1 MKIREISLISL
12 NFSSKNLE
20 EDFGRH
26 YASILKIQFHVF
38 TAVSL
43 LIFFLVLIQNQ
54 ISYRGGIYICVC
66 LFASIIFT
74 QILLNYVQKN
84 YYYLM
89 MPINSLFISLMLF
102 KIYSYDQIQMQAN
115 FIKEFALI
123 SLLLVNTHKLYI
135 NFLNLTAI
143 KISECLILN
152 NKDSNQVLYSV
163 QFTCSIILIMVIMY
177 AKLYFLRHLYIDSQV
192 GKCWSDIVNQNLNQK
207 VFTTTYNK
215 QTGKLELYNY
225 NQACLKDINKD
236 STTSQSKFQEIFNRY
251 LQNFRFNISDCL
263 VYRPRSEIADK
274 CQMIDLKQYLVNRHI
289 HQLNQQ
295 NDKQTS
301 FTKLSENNSTNKNSV
316 QLKQIQNQD
325 LSFQKNNSS
334 TNNNNNNKSSQNHGK
349 QVEQIQA
356 QFYDMKS
363 NTNKTCRIKIIQ
375 NSLYSSSQ
383 LLVIIEDE
391 SYLQDLSRYKQEK
404 QTIERFLF
412 SLMQNFQEKLRYII
426 WGLENS
432 DQQISKIES
441 YILINQVYCIF
452 DYFIIKSKKLRNKFN
467 QQISKKISKILNVEN
482 FTWQS
487 LMKELVSLF
496 CDMTI
501 VSDIDFEAE
510 EISLFQDRRKLK
522 QVLIALLSL
531 AQCRAVET
539 YELKISR
546 IKKKEWNAILLMV
559 IFQTNDKPSDYKKK
573 FYEFLN
579 GNSISALNEVEYE
592 VLKETV
598 MIIGPYQINEEIS
611 DNGLVQ
617 ISFAFFEDLEVI
629 YESIS
634 SQVRKTENQPRED
647 AMIRNLMSPKNQE
660 LLAATY
666 DQYVSK
672 IKERQRKSKKRIAIM
687 EVSSKSKNNCD
698 EISSS
703 SEDEISQDMEIKS
716 IDDKFFCL
724 TSLSENHEKVQA
736 IPDVQSF
743 KKMNKFKKTQSNLQ
757 LTTIEQQL
765 ALNSPTLP
773 TEEQI
778 MKQPNTKTDFKY
790 NQKRSSTLLINAK
803 FSQNY
808 QLNNGFK
815 SFLKNSKISQYFN
828 HGNQNKSK
836 IDQENIDLTLKMQS
850 SIYNQHIS
858 QYSSKVPYHQNFGQ
872 KSPIKQSSINQQIQ
886 IGNSINI
893 DRTSLNLC
901 RQLTEN
907 KIESF
912 SPRMQHFSSFKQQGT
927 RNSINSQ
934 RLSKFKTQE
943 INGNYYPKDN
953 SIDFKKQSI
962 NSLLKEFNKNFE
974 QQSHNQDK
982 CDNFS
987 LYLQK
992 N

>member
-1 MKIREISLISL
+1 
-12 NFSSKNLE
+12 
-20 EDFGRH
+20 
-26 YASILKIQFHVF
+26 
-38 TAVSL
+38 
-43 LIFFLVLIQNQ
+43 
-54 ISYRGGIYICVC
+54 
-66 LFASIIFT
+66 
-74 QILLNYVQKN
+74 
-84 YYYLM
+84 M

-102 KIYSYDQIQMQAN
+102 KIYSQDQISMQAN

-143 KISECLILN
+143 KITECLILN
-152 NKDSNQVLYSV
+152 NKDSNQALYSI
-163 QFTCSIILIMVIMY
+163 QLTCSVILIMVIMY
-177 AKLYFLRHLYIDSQV
+177 AKLYFLRHLYLDSKV
-192 GKCWSDIVNQNLNQK
+192 GKYWIDTVNQNFNQK

-215 QTGKLELYNY
+215 QTGKLEIYNY

-236 STTSQSKFQEIFNRY
+236 STTPQSKFQEIFNRY
-251 LQNFRFNISDCL
+251 LQNFRFSINDCL

-274 CQMIDLKQYLVNRHI
+274 CQTIDLKQYLVNRHI
-289 HQLNQQ
+289 HQLNQL

-301 FTKLSENNSTNKNSV
+301 FTKLSEQNSTNKNSL
-316 QLKQIQNQD
+316 QLKQVQNQD

-334 TNNNNNNKSSQNHGK
+334 TNNNKSSLNHVK

-356 QFYDMKS
+356 QFYDIKLNTSKS
-363 NTNKTCRIKIIQ
+363 CRIKVVQ
-375 NSLYSSSQ
+375 NSVCTSSQ

-404 QTIERFLF
+404 QTIEKFLF

-441 YILINQVYCIF
+441 YILINQVFCIF
-452 DYFIIKSKKLRNKFN
+452 DYFIIKSKKLKNKFN
-467 QQISKKISKILNVEN
+467 QQISKKISKILNVES

-501 VSDIDFEAE
+501 VSDINFESE
-510 EISLFQDRRKLK
+510 EINLFQDRRKLK

-546 IKKKEWNAILLMV
+546 IKKQEWNAVLLMI

-573 FYEFLN
+573 FYEYLN
-579 GNSISALNEVEYE
+579 GNSISTLNEVEYE

-598 MIIGPYQINEEIS
+598 MIIGPYQLNEEIS

-634 SQVRKTENQPRED
+634 SQPRKTEHQARDD

-660 LLAATY
+660 LMAATY
-666 DQYVSK
+666 DQYVNR
-672 IKERQRKSKKRIAIM
+672 IKERKRKSEKRIANM
-687 EVSSKSKNNCD
+687 EASSKSKPNCD
-698 EISSS
+698 EVSSS
-703 SEDEISQDMEIKS
+703 SEEISQEMEIKS

-724 TSLSENHEKVQA
+724 TSLSENQEKVQA
-736 IPDVQSF
+736 FPDIQSF
-743 KKMNKFKKTQSNLQ
+743 KKMNKLTSTQSNQQ

-765 ALNSPTLP
+765 ALNSPTFP
-773 TEEQI
+773 TEEYI
-778 MKQPNTKTDFKY
+778 TKQTNTPFKY

-815 SFLKNSKISQYFN
+815 PFLKNSKISQYQN
-828 HGNQNKSK
+828 HGNQKKPK
-836 IDQENIDLTLKMQS
+836 IDQDNIDFTLKMQS

-858 QYSSKVPYHQNFGQ
+858 QQTSKYQNHQNYGS
-872 KSPIKQSSINQQIQ
+872 KSPIKQSSFNQQSS
-886 IGNSINI
+886 IGNSMNINKA
-893 DRTSLNLC
+893 SLNLC
-901 RQLTEN
+901 RQLSEN

-912 SPRMQHFSSFKQQGT
+912 SPKMQHFSSFKQQAT
-927 RNSINSQ
+927 RNSFNSG

-943 INGNYYPKDN
+943 INLNYNHKDT

-962 NSLLKEFNKNFE
+962 NSLLQDFNKNFE
-974 QQSHNQDK
+974 QQSQNQDK

-987 LYLQK
+987 LYIQK

>member
-1 MKIREISLISL
+1 
-12 NFSSKNLE
+12 
-20 EDFGRH
+20 
-26 YASILKIQFHVF
+26 
-38 TAVSL
+38 
-43 LIFFLVLIQNQ
+43 
-54 ISYRGGIYICVC
+54 
-66 LFASIIFT
+66 
-74 QILLNYVQKN
+74 
-84 YYYLM
+84 
-89 MPINSLFISLMLF
+89 
-102 KIYSYDQIQMQAN
+102 MQAN

-163 QFTCSIILIMVIMY
+163 QFTCSIILIMVII
-177 AKLYFLRHLYIDSQV
+177 HLYIDSQV

-412 SLMQNFQEKLRYII
+412 SLMQNFQ
-426 WGLENS
+426 
-432 DQQISKIES
+432 
-441 YILINQVYCIF
+441 
-452 DYFIIKSKKLRNKFN
+452 SKKLRNKFN

-617 ISFAFFEDLEVI
+617 ISFAFFEDLE
-629 YESIS
+629 
-634 SQVRKTENQPRED
+634 VRKTENQPRED

>member
-1 MKIREISLISL
+1 
-12 NFSSKNLE
+12 
-20 EDFGRH
+20 
-26 YASILKIQFHVF
+26 
-38 TAVSL
+38 
-43 LIFFLVLIQNQ
+43 
-54 ISYRGGIYICVC
+54 
-66 LFASIIFT
+66 
-74 QILLNYVQKN
+74 
-84 YYYLM
+84 M

-143 KISECLILN
+143 KITEYLILN
-152 NKDSNQVLYSV
+152 NQDSNQVLYSI
-163 QFTCSIILIMVIMY
+163 QFSCSVILIMVIMY
-177 AKLYFLRHLYIDSQV
+177 AKLYFLRHLYMNSKV
-192 GKCWSDIVNQNLNQK
+192 GKYWIDIVNQNFNQK
-207 VFTTTYNK
+207 VFTSTYNK
-215 QTGKLELYNY
+215 QTGKLELIDY
-225 NQACLKDINKD
+225 NQACLKDINKN
-236 STTSQSKFQEIFNRY
+236 STITQSKFQEIFNRY
-251 LQNFRFNISDCL
+251 LQNFKFSINDCL
-263 VYRPRSEIADK
+263 VYRPRSDIADK
-274 CQMIDLKQYLVNRHI
+274 SQAIDLKQYLVNRHI
-289 HQLNQQ
+289 HQLNQL
-295 NDKQTS
+295 NDRQTS
-301 FTKLSENNSTNKNSV
+301 FTKLSEYNSTNKNSL
-316 QLKQIQNQD
+316 QLKQVQNQD

-334 TNNNNNNKSSQNHGK
+334 SNNNKSSSSHGK

-363 NTNKTCRIKIIQ
+363 NTAKPCRIKIVQ
-375 NSLYSSSQ
+375 NSVVSSFSQ
-383 LLVIIEDE
+383 LLIIIEDE

-441 YILINQVYCIF
+441 YILINQVFCIF
-452 DYFIIKSKKLRNKFN
+452 DYFIIKSKKLKNKFN
-467 QQISKKISKILNVEN
+467 QQISKKISKILNVES
-482 FTWQS
+482 FTWQN

-501 VSDIDFEAE
+501 VSDIDFESE
-510 EISLFQDRRKLK
+510 EIKLFQDRRKLK

-546 IKKKEWNAILLMV
+546 IKKQEWNAILLMI

-573 FYEFLN
+573 FYEYLN
-579 GNSISALNEVEYE
+579 GNSISTLNEIEYE

-598 MIIGPYQINEEIS
+598 MIIGPYQLNEEIS
-611 DNGLVQ
+611 ENGLVQ

-634 SQVRKTENQPRED
+634 SQARKPENLPRDD

-660 LLAATY
+660 LWAATY
-666 DQYVSK
+666 DQYVNR
-672 IKERQRKSKKRIAIM
+672 IKERQRKSEKRIAIM
-687 EVSSKSKNNCD
+687 EVSSKSKPNCD

-703 SEDEISQDMEIKS
+703 SDEISQEMEIKS

-724 TSLSENHEKVQA
+724 TSLSENQKKVQA
-736 IPDVQSF
+736 IPDEQSF
-743 KKMNKFKKTQSNLQ
+743 KQMNKLTKAQSNQQ
-757 LTTIEQQL
+757 LITAEQQL
-765 ALNSPTLP
+765 ALNSPTFP
-773 TEEQI
+773 TEEYI
-778 MKQPNTKTDFKY
+778 TKQTKPAFQQ

-803 FSQNY
+803 FSNNY
-808 QLNNGFK
+808 SAINEIK
-815 SFLKNSKISQYFN
+815 PFLKNSKINSYYN
-828 HGNQNKSK
+828 NRNQNKPKTDEDK
-836 IDQENIDLTLKMQS
+836 IDFTLKMQA

-858 QYSSKVPYHQNFGQ
+858 QYSSKVLYHKNQEQ
-872 KSPIKQSSINQQIQ
+872 KSPIKQSNFNQQNQ

-893 DRTSLNLC
+893 NKESLNLC
-901 RQLTEN
+901 RQLTQLSDN
-907 KIESF
+907 KIETF
-912 SPRMQHFSSFKQQGT
+912 SPKMQHFSSYKLQGH
-927 RNSINSQ
+927 RNSQNSG

-943 INGNYYPKDN
+943 INVNYNLKDTT
-953 SIDFKKQSI
+953 IDFKKQSI
-962 NSLLKEFNKNFE
+962 NSLLQEFNKNFE

-987 LYLQK
+987 LYLSK